1 MVSCAFDVVMVSCFR
16 GQEPLR
22 KEYEVFKFCQIDAGQ
37 RVLGDYREIFTPG
50 TNSWRRMDASLPVD
64 ITSTNARVI
73 FMENLHVL
81 AEHYTGHSRSRELCI
96 YWCSIFDLED
106 ENFRSIQVPDGISTE
121 DGSVHIFRY
130 LSGWNAITFK
140 KLIQVNSYLAL
151 IDYKDLLIHNEMK
164 LRILKDCQNQIWI
177 GEIIY
182 L

>member
-1 MVSCAFDVVMVSCFR
+1 
-16 GQEPLR
+16 
-22 KEYEVFKFCQIDAGQ
+22 
-37 RVLGDYREIFTPG
+37 
-50 TNSWRRMDASLPVD
+50 MDASLPVD

-81 AEHYTGHSRSRELCI
+81 AEHCIGHSRSIWRMKTFGPSRFPMEFPPRI
-96 YWCSIFDLED
+96 
-106 ENFRSIQVPDGISTE
+106 
-121 DGSVHIFRY
+121 GSVHIFRY

-164 LRILKDCQNQIWI
+164 LWILKDCQNQIWI
-177 GEIIY
+177 EEITY

>member
-1 MVSCAFDVVMVSCFR
+1 
-16 GQEPLR
+16 
-22 KEYEVFKFCQIDAGQ
+22 
-37 RVLGDYREIFTPG
+37 
-50 TNSWRRMDASLPVD
+50 MDASLPVD

-73 FMENLHVL
+73 FMENLRVSGALHWSFTFERAMHILV
-81 AEHYTGHSRSRELCI
+81 
-96 YWCSIFDLED
+96 FDLED

-121 DGSVHIFRY
+121 DGSVHFFRY

-164 LRILKDCQNQIWI
+164 LCILKDCQNQIWI
-177 GEIIY
+177 EEITY